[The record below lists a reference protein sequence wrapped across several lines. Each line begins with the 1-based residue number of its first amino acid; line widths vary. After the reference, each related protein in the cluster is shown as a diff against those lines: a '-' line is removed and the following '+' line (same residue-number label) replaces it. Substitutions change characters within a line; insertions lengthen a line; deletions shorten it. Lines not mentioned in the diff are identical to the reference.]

1 MASVP
6 HPGVREEHAVKRALS
21 KVAWAIA
28 TWFGCGLV
36 PRAPGTMGSLGA
48 IPLYLLV
55 AGQGRIGV
63 AVAAFL
69 VTAVGVW
76 AASVVARE
84 LGKKDPQIV
93 VVDEVAGL
101 LVTMLPMREV
111 SWLAVVIGFA
121 LFRLFDVFKPWP
133 IRKLEQLPGGWGIVL
148 DDIVAGVFG
157 AAVMAGL
164 RFAKVLP

>member
-1 MASVP
+1 
-6 HPGVREEHAVKRALS
+6 VKRALS
-21 KVAWAIA
+21 KIAWTIA

-36 PRAPGTMGSLGA
+36 PKAPGTMGSLGA

-55 AGQGRIGV
+55 ARQGRPGV
-63 AVAAFL
+63 AVAAL
-69 VTAVGVW
+69 VVTAVGVW

-133 IRKLEQLPGGWGIVL
+133 VRKLEELPGGWGIVF
-148 DDIVAGVFG
+148 DDIAAGIFG

-164 RFAKVLP
+164 RFARVLP

>member
-6 HPGVREEHAVKRALS
+6 GDPREGRDLKRALS
-21 KVAWAIA
+21 KIAWAIA

-36 PRAPGTMGSLGA
+36 PKAPGTMGSLGA

-55 AGQGRIGV
+55 ARQGQPWV
-63 AVAAFL
+63 AVATVL

-111 SWLAVVIGFA
+111 SWLAVVLGFA

-148 DDIVAGVFG
+148 DDIAAGIFG

-164 RFAKVLP
+164 RFARVLP

>member
-1 MASVP
+1 L
-6 HPGVREEHAVKRALS
+6 KRALS
-21 KVAWAIA
+21 KIAWAIA

-36 PRAPGTMGSLGA
+36 PKAPGTMGSLGA

-55 AGQGRIGV
+55 ARQGQPWV
-63 AVAAFL
+63 AVATVL

-111 SWLAVVIGFA
+111 SWLAVVLGFA

-148 DDIVAGVFG
+148 DDIAAGIFG

-164 RFAKVLP
+164 RFVRVLP

>member
-1 MASVP
+1 
-6 HPGVREEHAVKRALS
+6 
-21 KVAWAIA
+21 
-28 TWFGCGLV
+28 
-36 PRAPGTMGSLGA
+36 MGSLGA

-55 AGQGRIGV
+55 ARQGRPGV
-63 AVAAFL
+63 AVAAAV
-69 VTAVGVW
+69 VTAVGIW
-76 AASVVARE
+76 AASVVARD

-111 SWLAVVIGFA
+111 SWLAVALGFG
-121 LFRLFDVFKPWP
+121 LFRLFDVLKPWP
-133 IRKLEQLPGGWGIVL
+133 VRKLEALPGGWGIVL
-148 DDIVAGVFG
+148 DDIGAGVLG

>member
-1 MASVP
+1 
-6 HPGVREEHAVKRALS
+6 
-21 KVAWAIA
+21 
-28 TWFGCGLV
+28 
-36 PRAPGTMGSLGA
+36 MGSLGA

-55 AGQGRIGV
+55 ARQGQPWV
-63 AVAAFL
+63 AVATVL

-111 SWLAVVIGFA
+111 SWLAVVLGFA

-148 DDIVAGVFG
+148 DDIAAGIFG

-164 RFAKVLP
+164 RFARVLP

>member
-1 MASVP
+1 M
-6 HPGVREEHAVKRALS
+6 KRALS
-21 KVAWAIA
+21 KIAWVIA

-48 IPLYLLV
+48 IPLYLRV
-55 AGQGRIGV
+55 ARLGRPGV
-63 AVAAFL
+63 AAAALL

-101 LVTMLPMREV
+101 LVTMLPMGQV
-111 SWLAVVIGFA
+111 SWLAVGIGFA

-133 IRKLEQLPGGWGIVL
+133 IRKLEELPGGWGIVL
-148 DDIVAGVFG
+148 DDIAAGMFG

>member
-1 MASVP
+1 MRP
-6 HPGVREEHAVKRALS
+6 LID

-28 TWFGCGLV
+28 TWFGCGYV
-36 PRAPGTMGSLGA
+36 PRAPGTMGTLGA

-55 AGQGRIGV
+55 APRGPAGV
-63 AVAAFL
+63 AVAAAV
-69 VTAVGVW
+69 VTGVGVW
-76 AASVVARE
+76 AASVVARD
-84 LGKKDPQIV
+84 LNKKDPQIV

-111 SWLAVVIGFA
+111 TWLGVVVGFV
-121 LFRLFDVFKPWP
+121 LFRLFDTLKPWP
-133 IRKLEQLPGGWGIVL
+133 IRRLEALPGGWGIVL
-148 DDIVAGVFG
+148 DDVGAGIAG

>member
-1 MASVP
+1 
-6 HPGVREEHAVKRALS
+6 VRRALS
-21 KVAWAIA
+21 KIAWVIA

-55 AGQGRIGV
+55 ARQGRSGV
-63 AVAAFL
+63 AVTALL
-69 VTAVGVW
+69 VTVVGVW

-133 IRKLEQLPGGWGIVL
+133 IRRLEELPGGWGIVF
-148 DDIVAGVFG
+148 DDLAAGVF
-157 AAVMAGL
+157 AATVMAAL

>member
-1 MASVP
+1 
-6 HPGVREEHAVKRALS
+6 
-21 KVAWAIA
+21 
-28 TWFGCGLV
+28 
-36 PRAPGTMGSLGA
+36 
-48 IPLYLLV
+48 
-55 AGQGRIGV
+55 
-63 AVAAFL
+63 
-69 VTAVGVW
+69 VGVW

-101 LVTMLPMREV
+101 LVTMLPMGQV
-111 SWLAVVIGFA
+111 SWLAVGIGFA

-133 IRKLEQLPGGWGIVL
+133 IRKLEELPGGWGIVL
-148 DDIVAGVFG
+148 DDIAAGMFG

>member
-1 MASVP
+1 
-6 HPGVREEHAVKRALS
+6 
-21 KVAWAIA
+21 
-28 TWFGCGLV
+28 
-36 PRAPGTMGSLGA
+36 
-48 IPLYLLV
+48 
-55 AGQGRIGV
+55 
-63 AVAAFL
+63 VAAFL

-148 DDIVAGVFG
+148 DDIAAGLFG
-157 AAVMAGL
+157 AAVMAAL

>member
-1 MASVP
+1 M
-6 HPGVREEHAVKRALS
+6 KRALS
-21 KVAWAIA
+21 KIAWVIA

-55 AGQGRIGV
+55 ARLGRPGV
-63 AVAAFL
+63 AAAALL

-101 LVTMLPMREV
+101 LVTMLPMGQV
-111 SWLAVVIGFA
+111 SWLAVGIGFA

-133 IRKLEQLPGGWGIVL
+133 IRKLEELPGGWGIVL
-148 DDIVAGVFG
+148 DDIAAGMFG